1 MHISNIFSISRRFIF
16 LIMCILQLIMIICI
30 YIYIMNGQGALLQG
44 TKDILNLFL
53 MILKIKFAFILEKF
67 LTAGSVFEG
76 FMRS

>member
-1 MHISNIFSISRRFIF
+1 MYTSTNHDNMH
-16 LIMCILQLIMIICI
+16 I
-30 YIYIMNGQGALLQG
+30 YIYIMNGQGAILQG

-67 LTAGSVFEG
+67 LTAGSVFKG